1 MKKWG
6 VQWFPAA
13 KKLVIKLL
21 STSDSIYLVAE
32 SDVIGAASRKN
43 GRCYLFSL
51 SFIPY
56 ELFYSVLKSPVCT
69 ETWAWNIYFLLFN
82 FFFIFPF
89 PYCII
94 NLQFSCVRVYIMLHT
109 ISEDYLLGNVWKFLL
124 FYIVSSFKY
133 IFFGCIFQK
142 RLRAEIF
149 II

>member
-6 VQWFPAA
+6 VEWFPAA

-51 SFIPY
+51 SFIYPMNCFIPFWDLLCAQRH
-56 ELFYSVLKSPVCT
+56 ERG
-69 ETWAWNIYFLLFN
+69 IYIFCCLI
-82 FFFIFPF
+82 FFIFPF

-124 FYIVSSFKY
+124 FYIFFSFKY
-133 IFFGCIFQK
+133 IFSGVSF
-142 RLRAEIF
+142 RNV
-149 II
+149 